1 MNALLAQDP
10 YAYFGRLRVDDPVH
24 WDELNQLWLITRYD
38 DCVWL
43 AKHPE
48 LFSNAVYLRDPREPY
63 PPIEESH
70 LGLYGF
76 LKGFF
81 ASWLA
86 EFDPPEHT
94 EMRKVIYEYFTPR
107 AVERWRPMV
116 RETIQRLL
124 DKGPPKDLLHDF
136 AMPLPVFIIAE
147 MLGIPAQDRDLV
159 QSLSQKILLY
169 NRGESDRMIVLVE
182 GIQAFQ
188 AYLAPL
194 VAARFLEPGDDL
206 LSVLVSGERSGV
218 YNREQVIANAILL
231 LFAGHE
237 TTMNLICNGM
247 LAFLRHPAQW
257 ELFRGNP
264 ALAKS
269 VTEESLRYDPPVK
282 TIGRIALQDV
292 ELRGKWIRKHDRL
305 RYVIS
310 SANRDP
316 LEFTDPDTFDIQRR
330 RNPHIAFGAGAHYCV
345 GSTLGRLEG
354 QEAFLA
360 LAERFAGFELDCER
374 VEYIPGITFRSLVS
388 MPVGWRT

>member
-10 YAYFGRLRVDDPVH
+10 YAVFGRLRAEDPVH

-81 ASWLA
+81 GSWLA

-94 EMRKVIYEYFTPR
+94 EMRKVIYEYFTPK

-116 RETIQRLL
+116 RATIERLL
-124 DKGPPKDLLHDF
+124 DQGPPRDLLRDF

-147 MLGIPAQDRDLV
+147 MLGIPAEDRDLV

-169 NRGESDRMIVLVE
+169 NRGESDRMVLLVE

-194 VAARFLEPGDDL
+194 VEARTLSPGEDL
-206 LSVLVSGERSGV
+206 LSVLVGGEKSGV
-218 YNREQVIANAILL
+218 YTRQQVIANAILL

-257 ELFRGNP
+257 QLFRENP

-292 ELRGKWIRKHDRL
+292 KLRAKLIRQDDRL

-316 LEFTDPDTFDIQRR
+316 LEFDRPEEFDIQRR

-360 LAERFAGFELDCER
+360 LASRFAGFELDCEQ

-388 MPVGWRT
+388 MPVRWSV